1 MKKSYISILIA
12 AITASVLVCCSKQ
25 SETDPKIP
33 ENGDGQYQS
42 LELTSV
48 RESEFQSK
56 AVLDGELFPQDG
68 HIGLFLFADAA
79 ASQTYGDGY
88 TNVDYSYNSQKGK
101 WTASPSI
108 KVGSTPGYLYG
119 YYPYKAGTQQQP
131 VNIKAIPVVSS
142 FNGDDV
148 MYATPQ
154 DPITAQ
160 TAGNVSVTM
169 KHALARVAITVVNKG
184 YTGDAKLQS
193 IKFAGAEI
201 AESGTLNAV
210 DGTITAT
217 KAQAVTLT
225 VPEASQAIATG
236 SGSIYECLLVPSAVK
251 ADRQNVALTL
261 KIDGQEK
268 SANLT
273 GDNGVIF
280 GSGVKSRIVIN
291 LSNSGISVSSVS
303 IDDWQTVKVGEHK
316 VTVKLEDDVPGG
328 DVLVSAIPVSETSA
342 EVRAISYRGTLLVC
356 SRDDDESA
364 VTPTVSGN
372 YHYFTIDN
380 ITKDVVATVDYLKH
394 TLSLT
399 AVLDTM
405 GTFKIN
411 GNPGPSA
418 IIVDGTEVPI
428 EAVPNANH
436 RFVKWTDDESTT
448 NPRTVTITSDSTFTA
463 EFIRQWKVCAK
474 LASGCEGMGTFK
486 YDGVT
491 ATEKIA
497 DHGSK
502 VVIHPEANDG
512 YEFLK
517 WVNENGDEV
526 SNLWDY
532 TFSNIDSDK
541 SIKAVF
547 VECIHEIS
555 GEPLPGVFTL
565 ADPDGEPGSGDET
578 KIRFSRGNLWC
589 DGTGDGYTESSPVIK
604 SWGFENHQ
612 YDCPPHIHTL
622 GPSWLNNSRVITHI
636 GHFMWFSTAS
646 RAVRHFG
653 QSDHVPPFSLFAENY
668 FSTPDGGKWRVLT
681 TYEWDYLFS
690 THPKK
695 LGVNV
700 NGNLDCIIV
709 LPDNWDETVMTKN
722 AFSEKN
728 SYSAQEWSEM
738 EAAGAVCL
746 PCAGCS
752 FNNASDIR
760 GTATDANLPYFH
772 YNRYWTP
779 IFAGGLAG
787 SNQKTAYCLKFE
799 HSDEVQFD
807 EQIKFD
813 IYDWVPMGYG
823 LAIRLV
829 TDVK

>member
-56 AVLDGELFPQDG
+56 AVVDGELFPQDG

-79 ASQTYGDGY
+79 ASQTYGEGY
-88 TNVDYSYNSQKGK
+88 ENVDYSYNSQKGK

-119 YYPYKAGTQQQP
+119 YYPYNAANTD
-131 VNIKAIPVVSS
+131 IKAIPVVSS
-142 FNGDDV
+142 FNGNDV

-154 DPITAQ
+154 DPITDQ

-169 KHALARVAITVVNKG
+169 KHALARVTVIVTNKG

-225 VPEASQAIATG
+225 VPEASHAIATG
-236 SGSIYECLLVPSAVK
+236 SGSVYECLLVPSAVK

-291 LSNSGISVSSVS
+291 LSNSGISVAGVS
-303 IDDWQTVKVGEHK
+303 IDDWQTVNVGEHK

-328 DVLVSAIPVSETSA
+328 DVLVNVIPVGETSA

-380 ITKDVVATVDYLKH
+380 ITKDVVATVDYLRH

-565 ADPDGEPGSGDET
+565 ADPDGKPGSGDET
-578 KIRFSRGNLWC
+578 KIRFSKGNLWC

-612 YDCPPHIHTL
+612 YDYPPFTPAQL
-622 GPSWLNNSRVITHI
+622 PNYGYRVLTHI

-646 RAVRHFG
+646 RAVRHSG
-653 QSDHVPPFSLFAENY
+653 RSDQVPPFYLFANDY
-668 FSTPDGGKWRVLT
+668 FSSTEGTKWRVLSQ
-681 TYEWDYLFS
+681 YEWQCLFS
-690 THPKK
+690 RYQYH
-695 LGVNV
+695 VWV
-700 NGNLDCIIV
+700 AVGNSSGCLV
-709 LPDNWDETVMTKN
+709 LLPDDWEWPSDELKN
-722 AFSEKN
+722 KWEKEDVLHYSDSEW
-728 SYSAQEWSEM
+728 ARM
-738 EAAGAVCL
+738 EEAGAVCL
-746 PCAGCS
+746 PSAGEYDGEFLGGEICYVGISMAGVVKKAEYWSNSFRYSLGSGGDYAAGVFIWDDGKPLDLTIYPARGIYTGCS
-752 FNNASDIR
+752 
-760 GTATDANLPYFH
+760 
-772 YNRYWTP
+772 
-779 IFAGGLAG
+779 
-787 SNQKTAYCLKFE
+787 
-799 HSDEVQFD
+799 
-807 EQIKFD
+807 
-813 IYDWVPMGYG
+813 
-823 LAIRLV
+823 IRLV

>member
-1 MKKSYISILIA
+1 
-12 AITASVLVCCSKQ
+12 
-25 SETDPKIP
+25 
-33 ENGDGQYQS
+33 
-42 LELTSV
+42 
-48 RESEFQSK
+48 
-56 AVLDGELFPQDG
+56 
-68 HIGLFLFADAA
+68 
-79 ASQTYGDGY
+79 
-88 TNVDYSYNSQKGK
+88 
-101 WTASPSI
+101 
-108 KVGSTPGYLYG
+108 
-119 YYPYKAGTQQQP
+119 
-131 VNIKAIPVVSS
+131 
-142 FNGDDV
+142 
-148 MYATPQ
+148 
-154 DPITAQ
+154 
-160 TAGNVSVTM
+160 
-169 KHALARVAITVVNKG
+169 
-184 YTGDAKLQS
+184 GDAKLQS

-225 VPEASQAIATG
+225 VPEASQTIATG

-251 ADRQNVALTL
+251 ADRQDVALTL

-342 EVRAISYRGTLLVC
+342 EVRAISYRGILLVC

-380 ITKDVVATVDYLKH
+380 ITKDVVTTVDYLKH

-497 DHGSK
+497 DHGST

-517 WVNENGDEV
+517 WVNENGDAV

-565 ADPDGEPGSGDET
+565 ADPDGKPGSGDET
-578 KIRFSRGNLWC
+578 KIRFSKGNLWC

-622 GPSWLNNSRVITHI
+622 GPSWFNNSRVITHI

-760 GTATDANLPYFH
+760 GTATDTILPYTH

-779 IFAGGLAG
+779 VFAGGLAG

-799 HSDEVQFD
+799 HSDEVQFP

>member
-1 MKKSYISILIA
+1 MNKRNLSILIA

-25 SETDPKIP
+25 SETDPKVP

-56 AVLDGELFPQDG
+56 AVVDGETFPQDG

-79 ASQTYGDGY
+79 ASKTYGDGY
-88 TNVDYSYNSQKGK
+88 ANVDYSYNSQKGK

-131 VNIKAIPVVSS
+131 VNIKAIQVASS

-154 DPITAQ
+154 DPITDQ

-169 KHALARVAITVVNKG
+169 KHALARVPVIVTNKG

-236 SGSIYECLLVPSAVK
+236 SGSVYECLLVPSAVK
-251 ADRQNVALTL
+251 EGRQDVALTL

-328 DVLVSAIPVSETSA
+328 DVLVSVLPINATSA
-342 EVRAISYRGTLLVC
+342 EVRAISYSSKVLFC
-356 SRDDDESA
+356 SRDDREAA
-364 VTPTVSGN
+364 VTPSFSGN

-436 RFVKWTDDESTT
+436 RFVKWTDDGSTT

-491 ATEKIA
+491 ATEKMA
-497 DHGSK
+497 DHGST

-565 ADPDGEPGSGDET
+565 ADPDGEPDSGDET
-578 KIRFSRGNLWC
+578 KIRFSKGNLWC

-612 YDCPPHIHTL
+612 YDYPPFTPTTPTNW
-622 GPSWLNNSRVITHI
+622 GYRVLTHI

-646 RAVRHFG
+646 RAVRHSVG
-653 QSDHVPPFSLFAENY
+653 SDQVPPFYLFANDY
-668 FSTPDGGKWRVLT
+668 FSSTEGTKWRVLSQD
-681 TYEWDYLFS
+681 EWQCLFS
-690 THPKK
+690 RYQYH
-695 LGVNV
+695 VWV
-700 NGNLDCIIV
+700 AVGNSSGCLV
-709 LPDNWDETVMTKN
+709 LLPDDWEWPSDELKN
-722 AFSEKN
+722 KWEKEDVLHYSDSEWAK
-728 SYSAQEWSEM
+728 M
-738 EAAGAVCL
+738 EGAGAVCL
-746 PCAGCS
+746 PSAGEYHNGEICFIGVSWPGVAKKAEYWSNS
-752 FNNASDIR
+752 FHGRLGGGGDYAAGFFRWDDGKPLDI
-760 GTATDANLPYFH
+760 TSFPFTY
-772 YNRYWTP
+772 
-779 IFAGGLAG
+779 
-787 SNQKTAYCLKFE
+787 
-799 HSDEVQFD
+799 
-807 EQIKFD
+807 
-813 IYDWVPMGYG
+813 IYTGFS
-823 LAIRLV
+823 IRLV